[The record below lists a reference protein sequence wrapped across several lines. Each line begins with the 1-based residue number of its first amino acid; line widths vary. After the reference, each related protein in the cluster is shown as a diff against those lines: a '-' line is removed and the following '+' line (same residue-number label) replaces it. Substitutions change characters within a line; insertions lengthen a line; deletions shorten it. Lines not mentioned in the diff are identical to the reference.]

1 MLDFIERLRQKP
13 VHVRRRIAAGT
24 AVTLTGLVALGW
36 VGALAAGNVF
46 ILTPVEDAP
55 SLAQTSG
62 DLTGAVAN
70 ARTSFGELMGAV
82 KNADS
87 TTNEP
92 SLIIVESES
101 SSTLTSDAP
110 KEDTRTVIPF

>member
-13 VHVRRRIAAGT
+13 EHVRRQIAAGT
-24 AVTLTGLVALGW
+24 AVTMTGLVALGW

-62 DLTGAVAN
+62 ELTGAVKD
-70 ARTSFGELMGAV
+70 ARTSFSDLMGAV
-82 KNADS
+82 NNADGA
-87 TTNEP
+87 TNEP

-101 SSTLTSDAP
+101 SSTLSTDTP

>member
-13 VHVRRRIAAGT
+13 EHVRRRIAAGT

-46 ILTPVEDAP
+46 ILTPVEDGP
-55 SLAQTSG
+55 TLAQTSG
-62 DLTGAVAN
+62 QLTGAVSN

-82 KNADS
+82 QSAESGSD
-87 TTNEP
+87 EA
-92 SLIIVESES
+92 SLIIVESEAKS
-101 SSTLTSDAP
+101 SLETKAP
-110 KEDTRTVIPF
+110 AEDTRTVIPF

>member
-13 VHVRRRIAAGT
+13 EHVRRRIAAGT
-24 AVTLTGLVALGW
+24 AVTLTGIVALGW

-46 ILTPVEDAP
+46 ILKPVNESA

-62 DLTGAVAN
+62 QLTGAVKSAQTN
-70 ARTSFGELMGAV
+70 FSDLMGAV
-82 KNADS
+82 KQSEAS
-87 TTNEP
+87 KEP
-92 SLIIVESES
+92 SLIIVEGE
-101 SSTLTSDAP
+101 TKVEAAAP